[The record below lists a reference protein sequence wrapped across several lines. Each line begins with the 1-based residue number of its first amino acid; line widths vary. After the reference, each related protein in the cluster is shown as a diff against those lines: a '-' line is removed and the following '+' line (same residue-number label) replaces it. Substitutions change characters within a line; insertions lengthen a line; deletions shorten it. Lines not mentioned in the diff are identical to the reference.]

1 MVDQCEKYV
10 RYRKKLFIP
19 NETINHSCYV
29 TTPTQTSSIVNMDLW
44 SSRCFMSFSQQRADC
59 ADLLEDE
66 KWSSCSWVLNPEP
79 YIKACTNDICSLQH
93 EDEDRDTTA
102 LCATLSEYS
111 RQCSHAGGSPP
122 TWRTAK
128 FCGKK
133 YYVVLLEIIGL
144 FYLVF
149 ALYPFV

>member
-1 MVDQCEKYV
+1 
-10 RYRKKLFIP
+10 
-19 NETINHSCYV
+19 
-29 TTPTQTSSIVNMDLW
+29 
-44 SSRCFMSFSQQRADC
+44 MSFSQQRADC

-79 YIKACTNDICSLQH
+79 YIKACTNDICSRQP
-93 EDEDRDTTA
+93 EDEESEDRDTTA

-122 TWRTAK
+122 NWRTAK

-133 YYVVLLEIIGL
+133 NHRTSCVNYRIVRS
-144 FYLVF
+144 
-149 ALYPFV
+149 